1 MEKKKNLWIYFV
13 SGIIRYQQEKNISTS
28 VMTVAG
34 CHSIIKYKFQRNK
47 YNSPKGI
54 EEMK

>member
-1 MEKKKNLWIYFV
+1 MEEKKNLWIYFV

-28 VMTVAG
+28 VMTAAG
-34 CHSIIKYKFQRNK
+34 CSSITKYKFQRNK

-54 EEMK
+54 EGMK